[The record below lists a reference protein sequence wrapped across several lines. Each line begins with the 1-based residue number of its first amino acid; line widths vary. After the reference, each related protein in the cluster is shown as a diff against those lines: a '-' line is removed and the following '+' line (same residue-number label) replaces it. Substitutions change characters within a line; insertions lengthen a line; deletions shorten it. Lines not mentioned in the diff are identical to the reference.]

1 MHWVLLGPT
10 QRHYY
15 LTNNSFEL
23 QVGPQG
29 PTLLSLFLLLPLH
42 KFFIGLFFGKLK
54 GSGLFANVIVMVSGP
69 WFTPVAGSLLN
80 LVLHAQLRNVKWYI
94 YHCILT

>member
-15 LTNNSFEL
+15 LTYNFFEL
-23 QVGPQG
+23 QVRPQR
-29 PTLLSLFLLLPLH
+29 PTL
-42 KFFIGLFFGKLK
+42 FFAINFASIFFGKLK
-54 GSGLFANVIVMVSGP
+54 GSGLFAYVIIMVSGP

-80 LVLHAQLRNVKWYI
+80 LVLLVQL
-94 YHCILT
+94 T